1 MNQTVPE
8 LKLNSI
14 PNFDAFRRLFG
25 DSMTEEHGSGRSAT
39 VDCNDIHSVFA
50 FLAFLFALLNFIV
63 NMNPGGGR
71 KKRSE
76 NCHHN
81 YLSEVDIRRKV
92 S

>member
-1 MNQTVPE
+1 MNETVPE
-8 LKLNSI
+8 FKVNSI
-14 PNFDAFRRLFG
+14 PNFDAFRSLFG
-25 DSMTEEHGSGRSAT
+25 DSVTEEQGSGRSAS

-81 YLSEVDIRRKV
+81 YLSEV
-92 S
+92 